1 MEVYENIPESFLEE
15 VASDSALGFPVSSYC
30 AGFELKAWRCNE
42 LADHFIEWLADYALK
57 EDELAISHG
66 NMYVRL
72 REAAARV
79 YKSENYK
86 KRGEIGEIALHAIC
100 REFFDTI
107 PITPRVFYLTS
118 SNEVVKSF
126 DSVHVRYPDSFPE
139 IWLGEAKFYEDRNA
153 GLRDAIASVRK
164 HIDQGF
170 LKNEKLILGPQISKN
185 VPHYE
190 KIRSLF
196 SSNTSLDKLFQ
207 SAVLPICISSNSDVT
222 GSAKEIDSHYR
233 ESIRVELESLSET
246 LADSGL
252 GSSIRL
258 ALFYVPLG
266 CKKSLAKAFDV
277 RLKGLN
283 P

>member
-1 MEVYENIPESFLEE
+1 MEE
-15 VASDSALGFPVSSYC
+15 VASETALGFPASSYC

-57 EDELAISHG
+57 EDELAVSHG

-79 YKSENYK
+79 YMSENYK

-100 REFFDTI
+100 REFFETI

-126 DSVHVRYPDSFPE
+126 DSVHVRYSDSFPE

-153 GLRDAIASVRK
+153 GIQDAIKSVRK

-170 LKNEKLILGPQISKN
+170 LKNEKLILGPQISKSI
-185 VPHYE
+185 PHYE
-190 KIRSLF
+190 RIRSLF

-207 SAVLPICISSNSDVT
+207 SAVFPVCISSISDVT
-222 GSAKEIDSHYR
+222 PSAEMIDPGYR
-233 ESIRVELESLSET
+233 EAIKMELENLSKT
-246 LADSGL
+246 LASSGL

-266 CKKSLAKAFDV
+266 CKKSLAKAFDD

>member
-126 DSVHVRYPDSFPE
+126 DSVHVRYPDSFTE